1 MKITYNWLREF
12 IDTDLSPEE
21 IAEKITLSGIEVDS
35 VTKHNEFLKDIVV
48 AEITEISQVPNSDKL
63 SLCKVF
69 DGSDVLDIVCGAKN
83 MQQGDKVALAKI
95 GAILPGDFKIKKSKI
110 RGTISYGMLCSEKE
124 LGFADDSSGIMILD
138 KNLQTGENLG
148 NALNLFDTVIEYEIT
163 PNRGDCLSVI
173 GIARDLAAITGQK
186 IKMPQFKI
194 NEIDE
199 NINKYITV
207 EIVNPELCPRY
218 STKIIKDITIKDS
231 PLWFKNRLI
240 AVGLRPINN
249 IVDITNY
256 VMYELGQPLHA
267 FDYSFLEGKKIIVK
281 TAEENQEFQTLDSKT
296 HKLNK
301 YNLLICD
308 NKKPVALAGVMGG
321 ENSEVREDTKDVL
334 LESAF
339 FDPASVRKTSK
350 ELGILSDAAYRF
362 ERTIDISNVTFAA
375 ERAAYFMQEFADGKV
390 VKGIVDNYPL
400 KKEPKTVS
408 LRKSRLDLI
417 AGRELDFKK
426 SENIFINL
434 GFKVLKRD
442 DSKITVEVPTYRNDI
457 FEEIDLI
464 EEVLRIYG
472 YNNIE
477 EELPPSKK
485 YPEYRYSFHNFL
497 NDTKN
502 FFKHFGFSEAI
513 NYSFISKRYNNLF
526 KSSEFKEVELLNPLT
541 EDLEVLR
548 FSILPGILKNVKE
561 NINQKNEN
569 IRLFESGKI
578 FSKSETAE
586 TGVYEEVKFA
596 GVLTGKISEPNWCDV
611 FRDVDFYDVKGM
623 LESFFSDFRIKNI
636 DYSYPVASEFPFL
649 NCNKAALI
657 TADGDVIGFMGE
669 VNPNIIEL
677 FQIETENLL
686 CFSLNIEK
694 IFDKISKNIYFKE
707 LPKFPSVDRDIA
719 LLADD
724 KISSSEIIDIIYSE
738 GKGLIENIFIFD
750 LYKGKNISEGK
761 KSIAF
766 KIIFRDSKGTLK
778 AEKINKIL
786 DKIINKLK
794 ETLKIQIR

>member
-48 AEITEISQVPNSDKL
+48 SEITEISQVPDSDKL

-69 DGSDVLDIVCGAKN
+69 DGSEVLDIVCGAKN

-95 GAILPGDFKIKKSKI
+95 GAVLPGDFKIKKSKI
-110 RGTISYGMLCSEKE
+110 RGTVSYGMLCSEKE
-124 LGFADDSSGIMILD
+124 LGFADDSTGIMILD
-138 KNLQTGENLG
+138 KNLKTGENLG
-148 NALNLFDTVIEYEIT
+148 DALNLFDTVIEYEIT

-173 GIARDLAAITGQK
+173 GIARDLAAITGQN
-186 IKMPQFKI
+186 IKMPRFTI

-199 NINKYITV
+199 DINDYVTV
-207 EIVNPELCPRY
+207 EIENPELCPRY
-218 STKIIKDITIKDS
+218 SAKIIKGITIQDS

-267 FDYSFLEGKKIIVK
+267 FDYSFLEDKKIVVK

-301 YNLLICD
+301 DNLLICD
-308 NKKPVALAGVMGG
+308 GKKPVALAGVMGG
-321 ENSEVREDTKDVL
+321 ENSEVKNDTKDVL

-339 FDPASVRKTSK
+339 FDPSSVRKTSK

-362 ERTIDISNVTFAA
+362 ERTIDISNVTYAA
-375 ERAAYFMQEFADGKV
+375 DRAAYFMQELACGKV

-400 KKEPKTVS
+400 KKPLRNIS

-417 AGRELDFKK
+417 AGKKIDFENSKK
-426 SENIFINL
+426 ILVNL
-434 GFKVLKRD
+434 GFKILKSD
-442 DSKITVEVPTYRNDI
+442 EELLFEVPSYRNDI

-477 EELPPSKK
+477 EELPPSKI
-485 YPEYRYSFHNFL
+485 YPEYKYSFHNFL
-497 NDTKN
+497 NDTKR
-502 FFKHFGFSEAI
+502 FFKHIGFSEAV
-513 NYSFISKRYNNLF
+513 NYSFISKKYNNLF

-548 FSILPGILKNVKE
+548 FSILPGLLKNAKE

-569 IRLFESGKI
+569 IKLFEAGKI
-578 FSKSETAE
+578 FSKSEKFE
-586 TGVYEEVKFA
+586 TGVFEEVQFA
-596 GVLTGKISEPNWCDV
+596 GVLTGKIADLNWCDN
-611 FRDVDFYDVKGM
+611 FRDVDFFDIKGM
-623 LESFFSDFRIKNI
+623 LEALFNEYRISNV
-636 DYSYPVASEFPFL
+636 DYSYPDKTEFSFL
-649 NCNKAALI
+649 NCNKSAVI
-657 TADGDVIGFMGE
+657 TIGNKIIGFMGE
-669 VNPNIIEL
+669 INPNVMEIFEM
-677 FQIETENLL
+677 EVENLL

-694 IFDKISKNIYFKE
+694 IFDKISKDIYFKE
-707 LPKFPSVDRDIA
+707 LPKFPAIDRDIA
-719 LLADD
+719 LLANDD
-724 KISSSEIIDIIYSE
+724 IKSSEIKEIIYSE
-738 GKGLIENIFIFD
+738 GKGLIENIFVFD
-750 LYKGKNISEGK
+750 LYKGKNIPEGK

-766 KIIFRDSKGTLK
+766 KLIFRDSKGTLK
-778 AEKINKIL
+778 AEKINKIMN
-786 DKIINKLK
+786 KITNKLK
-794 ETLKIQIR
+794 ETFKIQIR

>member
-199 NINKYITV
+199 DINKYITV

-526 KSSEFKEVELLNPLT
+526 K
-541 EDLEVLR
+541 
-548 FSILPGILKNVKE
+548 
-561 NINQKNEN
+561 
-569 IRLFESGKI
+569 
-578 FSKSETAE
+578 
-586 TGVYEEVKFA
+586 Y
-596 GVLTGKISEPNWCDV
+596 
-611 FRDVDFYDVKGM
+611 FR
-623 LESFFSDFRIKNI
+623 
-636 DYSYPVASEFPFL
+636 
-649 NCNKAALI
+649 NCI
-657 TADGDVIGFMGE
+657 
-669 VNPNIIEL
+669 P
-677 FQIETENLL
+677 
-686 CFSLNIEK
+686 
-694 IFDKISKNIYFKE
+694 
-707 LPKFPSVDRDIA
+707 
-719 LLADD
+719 
-724 KISSSEIIDIIYSE
+724 
-738 GKGLIENIFIFD
+738 
-750 LYKGKNISEGK
+750 
-761 KSIAF
+761 
-766 KIIFRDSKGTLK
+766 
-778 AEKINKIL
+778 
-786 DKIINKLK
+786 
-794 ETLKIQIR
+794 